1 MCGSKGAS
9 TVASAPAPAPAP
21 AADPV
26 AATDSNT
33 MAASDAATVRSNKGA
48 SGLRIDLNVGGSGLN
63 IPK

>member
-1 MCGSKGAS
+1 MCGSKGSS

-33 MAASDAATVRSNKGA
+33 MTAADTAALRSNKGA
-48 SGLRIDLNVGGSGLN
+48 SGLRIDLNVGSGLN